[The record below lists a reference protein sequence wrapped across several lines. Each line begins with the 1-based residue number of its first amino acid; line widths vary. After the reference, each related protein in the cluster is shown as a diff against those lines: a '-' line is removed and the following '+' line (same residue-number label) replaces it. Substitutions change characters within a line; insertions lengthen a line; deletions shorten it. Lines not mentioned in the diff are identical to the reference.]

1 MARRNRRRDPYTPL
15 AGLVGVALLA
25 GACVIGFAP
34 MARGQEATSVKLERI
49 KPKKEKH
56 ATLQF
61 LKDNRD
67 FIRARFDLL
76 RQQPVERQLAAAE
89 IDPRYLGY
97 RDMLASILAAKDSVA
112 AAEDARQRRDLLA
125 SVTDL
130 GDLESQLDLMERQLG
145 QQRER
150 LGVLQKDFTGDQQ
163 TALVV
168 VVSGYP
174 KDVALSEIAI
184 TLEDGDTLSVPLSAE
199 QQTSL
204 RQGGVVQVF
213 HGFVEPREQIIEVGV
228 TSDQWPSGDSG
239 FLTLEP
245 MRDRLTFLRLDLSTV
260 IPVGGAVS
268 ISAST
273 WLHDARIPS
282 GDG

>member
-1 MARRNRRRDPYTPL
+1 LIVARHRRPVRVFVALALAVT
-15 AGLVGVALLA
+15 AGLGGLA
-25 GACVIGFAP
+25 PA
-34 MARGQEATSVKLERI
+34 ARAEVVTDVRLERV

-56 ATLQF
+56 ATFRF

-76 RQQPVERQLAAAE
+76 RQQPIERRLAAAQ
-89 IDPRYLGY
+89 IDPRYLAY
-97 RDMLASILAAKDSVA
+97 QDLLASILTSKDSVA
-112 AAEDARQRRDLLA
+112 MAEDARQRRDLLA
-125 SVTDL
+125 SVTEL

-145 QQRER
+145 RQRER
-150 LGVLQKDFTGDQQ
+150 LAVLQEDFTGDQE

-174 KDVALSEIAI
+174 KDVALSEIVI
-184 TLEDGDTLSVPLSAE
+184 TLEDGDTLRVALSGE

-204 RQGGVVQVF
+204 REGGVVQVF
-213 HGFVEPREQIIEVGV
+213 HGFVEPREQIIEVGI
-228 TSDQWPSGDSG
+228 TSELWPAGDSG

-245 MRDRLTFLRLDLSTV
+245 LRDRLTFLRLDLTTV
-260 IPVGGAVS
+260 VPAGGAVS

-273 WLHDARIPS
+273 WLHDARNPS
-282 GDG
+282 GG